1 MTRRPDLA
9 RACHQLERHGSGTP
23 NDVVAEPTTPIG
35 IFLAGFAE
43 ASRAAFTGPFWP
55 LGKFPGAPGG
65 EREAS

>member
-23 NDVVAEPTTPIG
+23 NDVPPVWDPAGLGVTVAQALRGVEAG
-35 IFLAGFAE
+35 MKLLAEVAGGWRIA
-43 ASRAAFTGPFWP
+43 
-55 LGKFPGAPGG
+55 G